1 MRTRSIQ
8 EMLNPSEL
16 QKERMLHSIQEKHER
31 LHVPRRHM
39 LRTALVCA
47 AVCAA
52 ICTSAFAAVS
62 FGLMDGLRSFL
73 QPATPEQEELIA
85 QGAYVVDKSDRNPNG
100 TLEVKQVI
108 GDSNLVYLL
117 LEFTAPEGTILDLDG
132 YRFSGSLDAGQ
143 QQTAGAGFIKIAD
156 DNENDNK
163 ITLVMCTPTREPLA
177 GSHAMLELYDLEGA
191 NTGEEYQ
198 TVLSGS
204 WSVRFPLDFED
215 CSVTYPIAQTI
226 SAEGYDITLQ
236 SISVSPLSVTLRANS
251 PYTRE
256 IIQSLDEK
264 YAPYSDDSP
273 RWFPVTIH
281 YEDGSTETASH
292 GVHMGSTSEINHLT
306 GNILDIIT
314 FDSLIN
320 DKEIDFIEI
329 CGTDIPLTQS

>member
-1 MRTRSIQ
+1 
-8 EMLNPSEL
+8 
-16 QKERMLHSIQEKHER
+16 MLHSIREKREQ
-31 LHVPRRHM
+31 LHAPRRHL

-62 FGLMDGLRSFL
+62 FGLMDGLRTFL
-73 QPATPEQEELIA
+73 QPATPEQEELLA
-85 QGAYVVDKSDRNPNG
+85 QGAYVVDKSDRNSNG

-117 LEFTAPEGTILDLDG
+117 LEFTAPEGTVLDLDG
-132 YRFSGSLDAGQ
+132 YRFSGSLDAEQ
-143 QQTAGAGFIKIAD
+143 HQTTGAGFVKIAD
-156 DNENDNK
+156 DDENDNN
-163 ITLVMCTPTREPLA
+163 ITLVMCEPTREPLA
-177 GSHAMLELYDLEGA
+177 GRQATLELYDLEGA

-226 SAEGYDITLQ
+226 SAEGYDMTLQ
-236 SISVSPLSVTLRANS
+236 SIAVSPLSITLRANS

-256 IIQSLDEK
+256 IIQSLDSK

-281 YEDGSTETASH
+281 YADGKTETASR
-292 GVHMGSTSEINHLT
+292 GVHMGSTSEMNHLT
-306 GNILDIIT
+306 GDILDIIT

-320 DKEIDFIEI
+320 DKEIDSIEI
-329 CGTDIPLTQS
+329 CGTDIPLTQN

>member
-1 MRTRSIQ
+1 M
-8 EMLNPSEL
+8 PL
-16 QKERMLHSIQEKHER
+16 QKDK
-31 LHVPRRHM
+31 
-39 LRTALVCA
+39 
-47 AVCAA
+47 
-52 ICTSAFAAVS
+52 
-62 FGLMDGLRSFL
+62 D
-73 QPATPEQEELIA
+73 QEELTA
-85 QGAYVVDKSDRNPNG
+85 LYQRNIDAVYR
-100 TLEVKQVI
+100 LCY
-108 GDSNLVYLL
+108 VYLRNRADAEDAVQSVL
-117 LEFTAPEGTILDLDG
+117 LRYLQKRPEFHGVSHETAWLLLTAKNCCRDQLRCWWRRQRVNLGGT
-132 YRFSGSLDAGQ
+132 
-143 QQTAGAGFIKIAD
+143 
-156 DNENDNK
+156 
-163 ITLVMCTPTREPLA
+163 
-177 GSHAMLELYDLEGA
+177 

-204 WSVRFPLDFED
+204 WSVRFPLNFED

-226 SAEGYDITLQ
+226 STEGYDITLQ

-320 DKEIDFIEI
+320 DKEINFIEI
-329 CGTDIPLTQS
+329 CGTDIPLTQN

>member
-1 MRTRSIQ
+1 METRSIQ
-8 EMLNPSEL
+8 QLLNPSEQ
-16 QKERMLHSIQEKHER
+16 QKERMLHSIREKHER
-31 LHVPRRHM
+31 LHAPRRPL
-39 LRTALVCA
+39 LRTALICA

-62 FGLMDGLRSFL
+62 FGLMDGLRTFL
-73 QPATPEQEELIA
+73 QPVTPAQEELLA
-85 QGAYVVDKSDRNPNG
+85 QGVYLIDKRDSNANG

-117 LEFTAPEGTILDLDG
+117 LEFTAPEGTVLDLDG

-143 QQTAGAGFIKIAD
+143 HQTTGAGFVKIAD
-156 DNENDNK
+156 ENASDNK
-163 ITLVMCTPTREPLA
+163 LTLVMCTPARESLA
-177 GSHAMLELYDLEGA
+177 GRQATLTLSDPEGA
-191 NTGEEYQ
+191 DAGEEYRP
-198 TVLSGS
+198 VLSGS

-215 CSVTYPIAQTI
+215 CSVTYPVVQTI
-226 SAEGYDITLQ
+226 SAEGYDVTVQ
-236 SISVSPLSVTLRANS
+236 SIAVSPLSITLRANS

-281 YEDGSTETASH
+281 YADGSTETASH

-306 GNILDIIT
+306 GDILDIIT
-314 FDSLIN
+314 FDGLIC
-320 DKEIDFIEI
+320 DKEIESIEI
-329 CGTDIPLTQS
+329 CGTIIPLTQN